1 MKPLLIFFL
10 NHKVGLRGTCFSWE
24 EVSVLAELE
33 FLYKVPTP
41 SKAMVKGAP
50 MEEDFSICPNFVT
63 VTQGL
68 PRLVQEP
75 PPPGLIPA
83 PGLDDSEISEYDS
96 EEEEEEGQSASVG
109 GHFRQI
115 LKFFKT
121 LF

>member
-1 MKPLLIFFL
+1 
-10 NHKVGLRGTCFSWE
+10 
-24 EVSVLAELE
+24 
-33 FLYKVPTP
+33 
-41 SKAMVKGAP
+41 
-50 MEEDFSICPNFVT
+50 MEEDLSICPNFVT
-63 VTQGL
+63 VTKGL

-83 PGLDDSEISEYDS
+83 PGLNDSEISEDDS
-96 EEEEEEGQSASVG
+96 DEEEEEERHSASVG

>member
-1 MKPLLIFFL
+1 MKPLLIFSPI
-10 NHKVGLRGTCFSWE
+10 HKVGLRGTCFSWE
-24 EVSVLAELE
+24 GVTVLAELE
-33 FLYKVPTP
+33 FLYKVPAP
-41 SKAMVKGAP
+41 SEATVRGTP
-50 MEEDFSICPNFVT
+50 MEEDLCPNFVT

-83 PGLDDSEISEYDS
+83 PGLDDSEISEDDL
-96 EEEEEEGQSASVG
+96 EEEEEVGQSASSSVG

-115 LKFFKT
+115 FKFFKT

>member
-1 MKPLLIFFL
+1 MNPLLIFSL
-10 NHKVGLRGTCFSWE
+10 YHKVGLRGTCFSWE
-24 EVSVLAELE
+24 GVTVLAELE
-33 FLYKVPTP
+33 FIYKMAAP
-41 SKAMVKGAP
+41 SEAMVKGAP
-50 MEEDFSICPNFVT
+50 MEEDLCPNFVT

-96 EEEEEEGQSASVG
+96 EEEEEEEGQGAPMG

-115 LKFFKT
+115 FKFFKT

>member
-1 MKPLLIFFL
+1 MKPLLTFFL

-24 EVSVLAELE
+24 GVSVLAELE
-33 FLYKVPTP
+33 FLYKVPAP
-41 SKAMVKGAP
+41 SEAMVKGAP
-50 MEEDFSICPNFVT
+50 MEEDLCPNFVT
-63 VTQGL
+63 VTQGF

-83 PGLDDSEISEYDS
+83 PGLDDSEISEDDL
-96 EEEEEEGQSASVG
+96 EEEEEVGQSASVG

-115 LKFFKT
+115 FKFFKT

>member
-1 MKPLLIFFL
+1 MKALLIFFL
-10 NHKVGLRGTCFSWE
+10 NHKVGLRGTCFSCE
-24 EVSVLAELE
+24 GVSVLAELE
-33 FLYKVPTP
+33 FLYKVPAP
-41 SKAMVKGAP
+41 FKAMVKGAP
-50 MEEDFSICPNFVT
+50 MEEDLCPNFVT
-63 VTQGL
+63 VTQGS

-83 PGLDDSEISEYDS
+83 PGLDDSEISEDDS
-96 EEEEEEGQSASVG
+96 DEEEEEERHSASVG